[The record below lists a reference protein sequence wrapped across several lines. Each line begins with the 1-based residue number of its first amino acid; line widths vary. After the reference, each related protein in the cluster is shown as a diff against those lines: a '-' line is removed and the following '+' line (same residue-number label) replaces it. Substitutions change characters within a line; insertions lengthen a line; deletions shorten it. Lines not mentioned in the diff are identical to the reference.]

1 MRLPDDAPTL
11 ADIYRARRAIHGYV
25 RRTPLVYSEW
35 LSRRFDCQA
44 WLKLETLQP
53 IGAFKL
59 RGASYAM
66 QRLEPEQRRAGVVT
80 CSTGNHGRAIAH
92 AGKKLGVDTVICMS
106 HLVPENKVAVIR
118 ELGATVQIIG
128 DSQDEAE
135 GEALRLVREE
145 GRTYLPPFDH
155 PDIIAGQG
163 TIGLEILE
171 DLPEVET
178 IFCGL
183 SGGGLLAGIGLAVK
197 AARPD
202 LELIGVSMQQGAAMV
217 ASLAAGSPV
226 RVTERASL
234 ADSLGGGIG
243 DHNRY
248 TLPLVRSLMDR
259 SFLVSEDAIA
269 RAMVAFLEHERQ
281 LVEGAAVV
289 GIAAVEE
296 HSIDLR
302 GCQVVFVIS
311 GNNLSLETFD
321 RARAIARDTG

>member
-1 MRLPDDAPTL
+1 VKLPDDAPTP
-11 ADIYRARRAIHGYV
+11 AHIYRARRAIHGYV
-25 RRTPLVYSEW
+25 RRTPLVHSEW

-53 IGAFKL
+53 TGAFKL

-66 QRLEPEQRRAGVVT
+66 HRLESEQRRAGVVT

-92 AGKKLGVDTVICMS
+92 AGNKLGVDTLICMS
-106 HLVPENKVAVIR
+106 RLVPDNKVAAI
-118 ELGATVQIIG
+118 EALGATVRIIG

-135 GEALRLVREE
+135 AEALRLVREE

-171 DLPEVET
+171 DLPGVET
-178 IFCGL
+178 IFAGL

-197 AARPD
+197 AANPD
-202 LELIGVSMQQGAAMV
+202 LELVGVSMQEGAAMV
-217 ASLAAGSPV
+217 ASLAAGKPV
-226 RVTERASL
+226 RVSEQVSL

-243 DHNRY
+243 DYNRY
-248 TLPLVRSLMDR
+248 TLPLVERLMTR
-259 SFLVSEDAIA
+259 SFLVSEGAIA
-269 RAMVAFLEHERQ
+269 RAMVDFLEHEKQ

-302 GCQVVFVIS
+302 GRQVVFVIS

-321 RARAIARDTG
+321 RARALARQTG

>member
-11 ADIYRARRAIHGYV
+11 AHIYRARRAIHGHV

-35 LSRRFDCQA
+35 LSGRYDCQA

-59 RGASYAM
+59 RGATYAM

-80 CSTGNHGRAIAH
+80 CSTGNHGRAIAY
-92 AGKKLGVDTVICMS
+92 AGRKLGLDTVICMS
-106 HLVPENKVAVIR
+106 RLVPENKVAAI
-118 ELGATVQIIG
+118 EALGATVQIIG

-135 GEALRLVREE
+135 AEALRLVREE

-171 DLPEVET
+171 DLPGVES
-178 IFCGL
+178 IFAGL

-197 AARPD
+197 AANPD
-202 LELIGVSMQQGAAMV
+202 IELIGVSMQQGAAMV
-217 ASLAAGSPV
+217 ASLEAGRPV
-226 RVTERASL
+226 RVTEQASL

-248 TLPLVRSLMDR
+248 TLPLVDALMTRSC
-259 SFLVSEDAIA
+259 LVSEGAIA
-269 RAMVAFLEHERQ
+269 RAMVDFLAQEKL

-289 GIAAVEE
+289 GIAALEE
-296 HSIDLR
+296 HLIDLR
-302 GCQVVFVIS
+302 GRQVVFVIS

-321 RARAIARDTG
+321 WARKMARNTG

>member
-1 MRLPDDAPTL
+1 MRLPGDAPTL
-11 ADIYRARRAIHGYV
+11 AHIYRARRAIHGHV

-35 LSRRFDCQA
+35 LSGRFDCQA

-59 RGASYAM
+59 RGATYAM
-66 QRLEPEQRRAGVVT
+66 QRLQPERRRAGVVT
-80 CSTGNHGRAIAH
+80 CSTGNHGRAIAY
-92 AGKKLGVDTVICMS
+92 AGKKLGVDTLICMS
-106 HLVPENKVAVIR
+106 RLVPENKVAAI
-118 ELGATVQIIG
+118 EALGAAVRIIG

-135 GEALRLVREE
+135 AEALRLVREE

-171 DLPEVET
+171 DLPGVET
-178 IFCGL
+178 IFAGL
-183 SGGGLLAGIGLAVK
+183 SGGGLLSGIGLAAK
-197 AARPD
+197 AANPD
-202 LELIGVSMQQGAAMV
+202 LELIGVSMREGAAMV
-217 ASLAAGSPV
+217 ASLAAGKPV
-226 RVTERASL
+226 RVTEQVSL

-248 TLPLVRSLMDR
+248 TLPLVDSLMSR
-259 SFLVSEDAIA
+259 SFLVSEVAIA
-269 RAMVAFLEHERQ
+269 RAMVAFLEQEKQ

-289 GIAAVEE
+289 GIAAAEE
-296 HSIDLR
+296 YSIDLQGR
-302 GCQVVFVIS
+302 RVVFVIS

-321 RARAIARDTG
+321 RARALARQDG